1 MSTLTP
7 NNLARLAEV
16 AFERSGDYPSLLFE
30 GRWHRS
36 GELFERSRRL
46 AGGLAEL
53 GVTPGDR
60 VVVCMANCPEVSIV
74 YQALWRAGAVITP
87 VMFVLSAPELRHVI
101 SDAEACAV
109 ITTAELVDKVREAVA
124 GVDSVRFVICHGEAE
139 GDIMHLSSLEQA
151 QPGPIVDRTED
162 DLAALLYTGGTTGRA
177 KGVMLSHANLFF
189 SSYSAHQDTLAMEV
203 TRTLVALPLSHSYGL
218 LATLVPTHS
227 EEREVMVLLPR
238 FDPPTLL
245 GLIEQHRIQ
254 LTTVVPSMIQ
264 LLLAQPLERYD
275 LSSLRCLISG
285 AAPLPRSTAEELGR
299 RLPSAAVREGY
310 GLTETAAAISI
321 NPAGRGKPRSVGLPI
336 AGTTV
341 AILDDEGHELPV
353 GEPGEICCRSP
364 AVMRGYWHSPAATA
378 EALRDGWLHTGDIGY
393 LDEDGYLFIVDRKK
407 DLIIRGGFNVYPSD
421 VEDALREHPAVTAA
435 GVVGRPDDI
444 YGEEIV
450 AYVSAVAPEAV
461 SAEELIEW
469 ARARLGGYKYPREVH
484 IIDSLPLTAVGKLDR
499 KALRSSLGPR

>member
-1 MSTLTP
+1 
-7 NNLARLAEV
+7 
-16 AFERSGDYPSLLFE
+16 
-30 GRWHRS
+30 
-36 GELFERSRRL
+36 
-46 AGGLAEL
+46 
-53 GVTPGDR
+53 
-60 VVVCMANCPEVSIV
+60 
-74 YQALWRAGAVITP
+74 
-87 VMFVLSAPELRHVI
+87 
-101 SDAEACAV
+101 
-109 ITTAELVDKVREAVA
+109 
-124 GVDSVRFVICHGEAE
+124 
-139 GDIMHLSSLEQA
+139 
-151 QPGPIVDRTED
+151 
-162 DLAALLYTGGTTGRA
+162 
-177 KGVMLSHANLFF
+177 
-189 SSYSAHQDTLAMEV
+189 
-203 TRTLVALPLSHSYGL
+203 
-218 LATLVPTHS
+218 
-227 EEREVMVLLPR
+227 MVLLPR
-238 FDPPTLL
+238 FDSRTLL
-245 GLIEQHRIQ
+245 ARIEQHRIQ

-264 LLLAQPLERYD
+264 ILLAEPLERYD

-299 RLPSAAVREGY
+299 RLPSATVREGY

-321 NPAGRGKPRSVGLPI
+321 NPVGRGKPRSVGLPI

-341 AILDDEGHELPV
+341 AILDDEGHDLPV

-364 AVMRGYWHSPAATA
+364 AVMRGYWHSPEATD

-450 AYVSAVAPEAV
+450 AYVSAVTPEAV
-461 SAEELIEW
+461 SAEGLIEW

-499 KALRSSLGPR
+499 KALRSALGPR